1 MAQQF
6 DHSLL
11 VEQEQSQRATVFRVY
26 NYYRVGLAFLFLYLF
41 LDPNLN
47 EFVGGMDPDL
57 FGTVIVTYLA
67 VNILAGVFTLFVRAD
82 LLASTRTALVVIVLD
97 IVAITLMIYASGGV
111 SSGLGNF
118 LFFVLAFAGGLIRGR
133 VSTLLPAIAFILT
146 IYGESYLYFLNR
158 NEIQGF
164 FQAGI
169 LGIVYFVTN
178 ILFQTLS
185 NQLRKRQSQV
195 LTLEQ
200 INQFIIEG
208 MRTGVV
214 VTTENYETKMM
225 NRAAER
231 LLNLRNT
238 NTSETQNTLPAVL
251 RDVVADWKT
260 DPLPQE
266 ISFTDNQSG
275 NQLLANLSQLNSP
288 SSESDTLIFL
298 EDSTEVQRQAQQLK
312 LASLGRLSA
321 SIAHEIR
328 NPLGAVS
335 HAAQL
340 LLESGGLN
348 SDDRRLCE
356 IIQDHSLRMNQVI
369 ENVLQLSRNQI
380 PDKLNLVLEEWLMGF
395 VRDFTETRSDSLKI
409 TVDIDQ
415 PQRSVL
421 VDPGHLSQ
429 VLSNLCENGAYFSE
443 QATGKSRLLITGQV
457 EPMTD
462 TFVLDV
468 VDYGQGV
475 ETHHIENL
483 FEPFFTTQENGTGL
497 GLYLARELCL
507 INGLQ
512 LTYRPSDAGG
522 STFRIS
528 FNANQGDE

>member
-1 MAQQF
+1 M
-6 DHSLL
+6 
-11 VEQEQSQRATVFRVY
+11 
-26 NYYRVGLAFLFLYLF
+26 
-41 LDPNLN
+41 
-47 EFVGGMDPDL
+47 
-57 FGTVIVTYLA
+57 
-67 VNILAGVFTLFVRAD
+67 
-82 LLASTRTALVVIVLD
+82 
-97 IVAITLMIYASGGV
+97 
-111 SSGLGNF
+111 
-118 LFFVLAFAGGLIRGR
+118 
-133 VSTLLPAIAFILT
+133 
-146 IYGESYLYFLNR
+146 
-158 NEIQGF
+158 
-164 FQAGI
+164 
-169 LGIVYFVTN
+169 
-178 ILFQTLS
+178 
-185 NQLRKRQSQV
+185 
-195 LTLEQ
+195 
-200 INQFIIEG
+200 
-208 MRTGVV
+208 
-214 VTTENYETKMM
+214 
-225 NRAAER
+225 
-231 LLNLRNT
+231 
-238 NTSETQNTLPAVL
+238 
-251 RDVVADWKT
+251 
-260 DPLPQE
+260 
-266 ISFTDNQSG
+266 
-275 NQLLANLSQLNSP
+275 LANLSQLNSP

-369 ENVLQLSRNQI
+369 ENVLQLSRNKI
-380 PDKLNLVLEEWLMGF
+380 PDKVNLILEEWLMVF

-429 VLSNLCENGAYFSE
+429 VLNNLCENAAYFSE
-443 QATGKSRLLITGQV
+443 QATGEARLLITGQV

-468 VDYGQGV
+468 VDYGTGV
-475 ETHHIENL
+475 ETHHINNL

-512 LTYRPSDAGG
+512 LSYRPSAARG

-528 FNANQGDE
+528 FNANQKR

>member
-47 EFVGGMDPDL
+47 EFVGGMDPVL

-118 LFFVLAFAGGLIRGR
+118 LFFVLAFAGGLIHGR

-185 NQLRKRQSQV
+185 SQLRKRQSQV

-214 VTTENYETKMM
+214 VTSENYETKMM
-225 NRAAER
+225 NRAA
-231 LLNLRNT
+231 
-238 NTSETQNTLPAVL
+238 
-251 RDVVADWKT
+251 
-260 DPLPQE
+260 
-266 ISFTDNQSG
+266 
-275 NQLLANLSQLNSP
+275 
-288 SSESDTLIFL
+288 
-298 EDSTEVQRQAQQLK
+298 
-312 LASLGRLSA
+312 
-321 SIAHEIR
+321 
-328 NPLGAVS
+328 
-335 HAAQL
+335 
-340 LLESGGLN
+340 
-348 SDDRRLCE
+348 
-356 IIQDHSLRMNQVI
+356 
-369 ENVLQLSRNQI
+369 
-380 PDKLNLVLEEWLMGF
+380 
-395 VRDFTETRSDSLKI
+395 
-409 TVDIDQ
+409 
-415 PQRSVL
+415 
-421 VDPGHLSQ
+421 
-429 VLSNLCENGAYFSE
+429 
-443 QATGKSRLLITGQV
+443 
-457 EPMTD
+457 
-462 TFVLDV
+462 
-468 VDYGQGV
+468 
-475 ETHHIENL
+475 
-483 FEPFFTTQENGTGL
+483 
-497 GLYLARELCL
+497 
-507 INGLQ
+507 
-512 LTYRPSDAGG
+512 
-522 STFRIS
+522 
-528 FNANQGDE
+528 